1 MRNFLIPL
9 LSLLL
14 IFFIFKNFFNYEKFE
29 KKMEKNIHKI
39 VINNLNNIDEDKILR
54 NINVKVGQSFWNFNS
69 KKLANDL
76 NKIRGIKSF
85 SFKMEKDGVLNIFVI
100 EDIPFMVWKFS
111 NKTKY
116 LNDKGEILDFSKKN
130 FKDLIVLEGQVNQ
143 EKLMMF
149 NKIMSLHNELKQN
162 IQRIYYTEN
171 IGWRLFLKD
180 KSCLYLPDEKIDKV
194 LNVYKKIKKSK
205 ISQNFKYFDMRILE
219 RVYLNKDNKCLIS

>member
-116 LNDKGEILDFSKKN
+116 LNDKGEILDFSK
-130 FKDLIVLEGQVNQ
+130 
-143 EKLMMF
+143 
-149 NKIMSLHNELKQN
+149 
-162 IQRIYYTEN
+162 
-171 IGWRLFLKD
+171 
-180 KSCLYLPDEKIDKV
+180 
-194 LNVYKKIKKSK
+194 
-205 ISQNFKYFDMRILE
+205 RIL
-219 RVYLNKDNKCLIS
+219 KI

>member
-1 MRNFLIPL
+1 
-9 LSLLL
+9 
-14 IFFIFKNFFNYEKFE
+14 
-29 KKMEKNIHKI
+29 MEKNIHKI

-54 NINVKVGQSFWNFNS
+54 NINVKVGQSFLNFNS

-162 IQRIYYTEN
+162 IQKNLLHRKYWME
-171 IGWRLFLKD
+171 LFLKD
-180 KSCLYLPDEKIDKV
+180 KSCLYLPDEK
-194 LNVYKKIKKSK
+194 N
-205 ISQNFKYFDMRILE
+205 
-219 RVYLNKDNKCLIS
+219 

>member
-1 MRNFLIPL
+1 
-9 LSLLL
+9 
-14 IFFIFKNFFNYEKFE
+14 
-29 KKMEKNIHKI
+29 
-39 VINNLNNIDEDKILR
+39 
-54 NINVKVGQSFWNFNS
+54 
-69 KKLANDL
+69 
-76 NKIRGIKSF
+76 
-85 SFKMEKDGVLNIFVI
+85 MEKDGVLNIFVI

-130 FKDLIVLEGQVNQ
+130 FKDLIVLDGQVNQ

-219 RVYLNKDNKCLIS
+219 RVYLNKDKNA